1 MPELSFSVFRSY
13 NNANGETE
21 GVGYSFDDIVE
32 GILTPIYTG
41 GPPASELVKAGED
54 FYNAEKRKLPLWSGS
69 TFRGSRSNINFVSA
83 WFIGFDVD
91 GRHVEEHEVRA
102 ALAPFRGFA
111 YTTTRSTKGAMRWRV
126 GVLLSAPVTCAS
138 DFRATRDALAE
149 YLQDIGA
156 VGSKDPARQFFW
168 PRKDPELVAFQT
180 HGAAF
185 PPVKAFKVQVDLSS
199 PDARGPEHDDYVYRL
214 GMATEHAKTCLANA
228 PGDGGRALFVAS
240 QVLVRKYELPLET
253 ARTLLRE
260 HFNPRCLDWDGQAY
274 PWEEEDL
281 ERKLEQARDCG
292 EFPIGCVG
300 EDMLDPSAVGRE
312 AAHRPTPAI
321 PTHRRLC
328 KNPQHSYKCQLG
340 DVANGEK
347 DKKSLADVVCLL
359 VSHPDWMGV
368 LQHDEFSDK
377 ILAVDPPISLNAE
390 GGTGLTDTD
399 AVNIR
404 YQLEVC
410 HDSLVSKEQAWDAAI
425 SAASK
430 HTFHPVKDYL
440 RSLPA
445 GDPRALDG
453 LAAKL
458 FGAVDHIEEVYL
470 RKFLVAAVRRVFKP
484 GTKVD
489 SALVLYEPQGGKQ
502 KSTFVSVLFGA
513 WTTSL
518 KVKSLGDTEV
528 ARKLQGNWCLEMGE
542 MGAIARS
549 DLEVVKDFMS
559 CTEDFYRA
567 PYGRTYQRRG
577 RQCVFIGTTNTQGFI
592 KDEAHAR
599 RFWPITVRHAVDLEY
614 LRAHRDEIW
623 AAAMAIAFSSDAWL
637 YDELHWL
644 AADERLLAV
653 EGSKEYQD
661 QDAWYPRIEE
671 YCAGKGLV
679 KTERIFADC
688 FAGQAG
694 DGGFDNAKRDR
705 IVAVLK
711 HLGCTNAS
719 KWDKVLKKH
728 QNGWVTPN
736 ELAEREPSQQAFV
749 PPERRPN

>member
-1 MPELSFSVFRSY
+1 MTFDLLQWPGIRHRVVSL
-13 NNANGETE
+13 GE
-21 GVGYSFDDIVE
+21 S
-32 GILTPIYTG
+32 PI
-41 GPPASELVKAGED
+41 
-54 FYNAEKRKLPLWSGS
+54 
-69 TFRGSRSNINFVSA
+69 
-83 WFIGFDVD
+83 
-91 GRHVEEHEVRA
+91 
-102 ALAPFRGFA
+102 
-111 YTTTRSTKGAMRWRV
+111 
-126 GVLLSAPVTCAS
+126 
-138 DFRATRDALAE
+138 
-149 YLQDIGA
+149 
-156 VGSKDPARQFFW
+156 
-168 PRKDPELVAFQT
+168 
-180 HGAAF
+180 
-185 PPVKAFKVQVDLSS
+185 
-199 PDARGPEHDDYVYRL
+199 ARGPESHDWAARL
-214 GMATEHAKTCLANA
+214 ERAVECSKTFEIDVK
-228 PGDGGRALFVAS
+228 GDGGAAAFVLCQLLVRRYALPLDVAHDLFV
-240 QVLVRKYELPLET
+240 
-253 ARTLLRE
+253 E
-260 HFNPRCLDWDGQAY
+260 HANPRILQDSHG
-274 PWEEEDL
+274 PWLGEEL
-281 ERKLEQARDCG
+281 VYKLEQARDMG
-292 EFPIGCVG
+292 SVEEGAPG
-300 EDMLDPSAVGRE
+300 DMYDLSAIGRE
-312 AAHRPTPAI
+312 VAHRPTPAI

-599 RFWPITVRHAVDLEY
+599 RFWPVTVRHAVDLEY